1 MPIVLQCGD
10 DGTVFTGG
18 NAAVT
23 LKLPA
28 DTSIGGSQ
36 VSALGVIT
44 SSSANAFAVGRQGTT
59 TPALNIT
66 CNVTTCVTGINII
79 ARAAAAGV
87 DIAVT
92 SSVTDENL
100 VIDAKGAGTITLNGT
115 ATGKVIIGKAQIKNQ
130 RATITGDGA
139 ITIVSGTV
147 VLTKGSAAAI
157 TLAAPS
163 SQDDTEITVI
173 SNSDFAHVITFPS
186 AILLDG
192 TTGANPTA
200 TFAAFKGAAIT
211 FVASGVTWLTKSIN
225 AVTCAP

>member
-1 MPIVLQCGD
+1 MPLVVLTADENGNLLQP
-10 DGTVFTGG
+10 TV
-18 NAAVT
+18 N
-23 LKLPA
+23 LPA
-28 DTSIGGSQ
+28 GATIGGAAIT
-36 VSALGVIT
+36 ALGTIT
-44 SSSANAFAVGRQGTT
+44 STSATALAVGRQGAT
-59 TPALNIT
+59 TPVLNVNAATASVVTGLNI
-66 CNVTTCVTGINII
+66 VG
-79 ARAAAAGV
+79 AAAAAGLAV
-87 DIAVT
+87 SVT
-92 SSVTDENL
+92 SSGTDENL
-100 VIDAKGAGTITLNGT
+100 TLDAKGAGTITINGT
-115 ATGKVIIGKAQIKNQ
+115 ATGKVVIAKAQIKNQ

-173 SNSDFAHVITFPS
+173 SNSDFAHVVTFPS

-192 TTGANPTA
+192 TTGANTTA

>member
-1 MPIVLQCGD
+1 MALQVVTKDDAGNVLGPP
-10 DGTVFTGG
+10 V
-18 NAAVT
+18 N
-23 LKLPA
+23 LPA
-28 DTSIGGSQ
+28 TSTIGGAA
-36 VSALGVIT
+36 VSALGTIT
-44 SSSANAFAVGRQGTT
+44 STSANALAVGANGTT
-59 TPALNIT
+59 NPVLKVNANTASVAT
-66 CNVTTCVTGINII
+66 GVTIVG
-79 ARAAAAGV
+79 AAASGGV
-87 DIAVT
+87 AVSAI
-92 SSVTDENL
+92 SSGTDENL
-100 VIDAKGAGTITLNGT
+100 TLDAKGAGAITLGGT
-115 ATGKVIIGKAQIKNQ
+115 STGKTIIPKAQIKNQ

-139 ITIVSGTV
+139 ITIVSGNV

-173 SNSDFAHVITFPS
+173 SNSDYAHVITFPS

-192 TTGANPTA
+192 TTGANTTA